1 MSMKKPTSLRTEG
14 YAIVTA
20 DGMLADRH
28 GRIPRELK
36 IDADQ
41 RFFEQGLEAAD
52 LIVHG
57 KHSHEQQPHSDQRRR
72 LVLTRKIAGLAP
84 HTSLPNAKWWN
95 PAGPSFAEA
104 CRAIDIAEG
113 VVAVTGG
120 TEVFELFLAIGY
132 DAFHLSRVGS
142 VRLSAGRPVF
152 PGVPAQ
158 TPEDIP
164 AHYGYVPGP
173 VRVLDDAAA
182 ATLVTWQPRHTS

>member
-1 MSMKKPTSLRTEG
+1 MSTNKPVSLRTEG

-57 KHSHEQQPHSDQRRR
+57 KHSHEQQSHSDKRRR
-72 LVLTRKIAGLAP
+72 LVLTRKITGLAS
-84 HTSLPNAKWWN
+84 HASLPNAKLWN
-95 PAGPSFAEA
+95 PAGLSFVEA
-104 CRAIDIAEG
+104 CRAIGIAEG

-120 TEVFELFLAIGY
+120 TEVFEAVLGYRLRCVPPLARRFGPPSRRP
-132 DAFHLSRVGS
+132 AGLSGRSGPDTRRHPGPL
-142 VRLSAGRPVF
+142 RLCSR
-152 PGVPAQ
+152 
-158 TPEDIP
+158 
-164 AHYGYVPGP
+164 P

-182 ATLVTWQPRHTS
+182 ATLVTWQPRCS

>member
-1 MSMKKPTSLRTEG
+1 MSTNKPASLRTEG
-14 YAIVTA
+14 YAIVTG

-41 RFFEQGLEAAD
+41 CFFEQGLEAAD
-52 LIVHG
+52 LILHG
-57 KHSHEQQPHSDQRRR
+57 KHSHEQQSHSDKRRR

-84 HTSLPNAKWWN
+84 HASRPNAKLWN
-95 PAGPSFAEA
+95 PAGLTFAEA
-104 CRAIDIAEG
+104 CRAIGIAEG

-120 TEVFELFLAIGY
+120 TEVFGLFLAIGY

-142 VRLSAGRPVF
+142 VRLPHGRPVF

-158 TPEDIP
+158 TPEDIL